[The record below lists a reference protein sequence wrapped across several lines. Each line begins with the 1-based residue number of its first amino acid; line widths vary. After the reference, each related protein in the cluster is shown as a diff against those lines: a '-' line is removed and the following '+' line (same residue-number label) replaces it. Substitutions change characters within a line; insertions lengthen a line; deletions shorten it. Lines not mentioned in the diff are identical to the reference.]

1 MTSTPIH
8 TKTLHAVKTPPT
20 REEAQEAVRT
30 LIAWLGDDPQREGL
44 RRTPERV
51 IEAYEEFF
59 AGYGQDPED
68 FLTRTFDDV
77 GGYDGIVLLRDIL
90 VHSHCEHHMVPFSG
104 VAHIAYL
111 PDRRVIGI
119 SKIARVVD
127 VYARRLQTQET
138 MTEQIKNAL
147 EKHLHPK
154 GVAVMVAAKHQC
166 MTTRGVS
173 KPDVAT
179 ITCALSGIFRED
191 KKMEERFLNM
201 VNKI

>member
-8 TKTLHAVKTPPT
+8 TKTLHEVKTPPT
-20 REEAQEAVRT
+20 REEAQEAVRI

-59 AGYGQDPED
+59 AGYGQDAED
-68 FLTRTFDDV
+68 FLKRTFDDV
-77 GGYDGIVLLRDIL
+77 GGYDDIILLRDIL
-90 VHSHCEHHMVPFSG
+90 VNSHCEHHMVPFSG

-111 PDRRVIGI
+111 PDRHVVGI

-147 EKHLHPK
+147 EEHLRPK

-173 KPDVAT
+173 KPDAAT

-201 VNKI
+201 VNQT

>member
-8 TKTLHAVKTPPT
+8 TKTLHEVKTPPT
-20 REEAQEAVRT
+20 REEAEEAVRT

-59 AGYGQDPED
+59 AGYGQDAKD

-77 GGYDGIVLLRDIL
+77 GGYDDIILLRDIL
-90 VHSHCEHHMVPFSG
+90 VNSHCEHHMVPFSG

-111 PDRRVIGI
+111 PDRHVVGI

-147 EKHLHPK
+147 EEHLRPK
-154 GVAVMVAAKHQC
+154 GVAVMVTAKHQC
-166 MTTRGVS
+166 MTTRGVL

-201 VNKI
+201 VNKT

>member
-1 MTSTPIH
+1 MTNHPIH
-8 TKTLHAVKTPPT
+8 TKTLRALEPRPS
-20 REEAQEAVRT
+20 RGQAEEAVRT
-30 LIAWLGDDPQREGL
+30 LIAWIGDDPEREGL
-44 RRTPERV
+44 LRTPARV

-59 AGYGQDPED
+59 AGYGQDPKD
-68 FLTRTFDDV
+68 FLSRTFEDV
-77 GGYDGIVLLRDIL
+77 GGYDDIVLLRDIL
-90 VHSHCEHHMVPFSG
+90 VHSHCEHHMVPFDG

-111 PDRRVIGI
+111 PNQRVIGI

-147 EKHLHPK
+147 ETYLQPK
-154 GVAVMVAAKHQC
+154 GVAVMITAKHQC
-166 MTTRGVS
+166 MTTRGVF

-201 VNKI
+201 VNKT